1 MPYRTAVALWPSPR
15 SCGNTNQ
22 IQWLRFAP
30 ARKFGEHGVINAVL
44 RVGKPPQVERI
55 CAIG

>member
-1 MPYRTAVALWPSPR
+1 MTEPPQLREHKPDPMAAFR
-15 SCGNTNQ
+15 ACGQ
-22 IQWLRFAP
+22 
-30 ARKFGEHGVINAVL
+30 FGEHGVINAVL